1 MNLSVHHVAV
11 IVSDYAAA
19 KHFYVDL
26 LGLPVVREN
35 CRGNG
40 LWKLDLRLGD
50 GELEIFNA
58 HEPPARLSYP
68 EAAGLRHLAFR
79 VDSVAEAV
87 AELAAKGIACEPV
100 RMDEYS
106 RKPFTFFVTRT
117 ACRWSCTS
125 DALRWKFLLILYEAA
140 HGRTPCLCAA
150 VFAPQN
156 LKNNLY
162 KSVDKLLYL
171 IYNKFTL
178 KAWRCRTLS
187 KSVYSVVLMDD
198 VVDAVDRLAYE
209 AGTNRS
215 NMINRILAEYVQL
228 ATPEQRMQDI
238 FLPSWMLSA
247 GRMRFSLC

>member
-1 MNLSVHHVAV
+1 MKPHTAGH
-11 IVSDYAAA
+11 
-19 KHFYVDL
+19 
-26 LGLPVVREN
+26 PVCVRS
-35 CRGNG
+35 
-40 LWKLDLRLGD
+40 
-50 GELEIFNA
+50 F
-58 HEPPARLSYP
+58 
-68 EAAGLRHLAFR
+68 
-79 VDSVAEAV
+79 
-87 AELAAKGIACEPV
+87 
-100 RMDEYS
+100 
-106 RKPFTFFVTRT
+106 
-117 ACRWSCTS
+117 
-125 DALRWKFLLILYEAA
+125 
-140 HGRTPCLCAA
+140 
-150 VFAPQN
+150 FAPQN

-238 FLPSWMLSA
+238 FSSIMDVVSGQNAL
-247 GRMRFSLC
+247 